1 MPAWPGGPCPN
12 CGDEMPLN
20 MIHCRSCRTLLNPE
34 LERDSVEVPVFIPL
48 QEIGAMIEIVPT
60 GIFTSCPKCS
70 QELKINRKY
79 LGQRVQCKF
88 CEAPLQ
94 LDPASPNVTEA
105 DVYSKCAHCEQD
117 LRFAR
122 KYIGVKVAC
131 RYCTGKLHIVSEL
144 TSS

>member
-1 MPAWPGGPCPN
+1 
-12 CGDEMPLN
+12 MPLN

-48 QEIGAMIEIVPT
+48 PEIGAMIELVPT

-88 CEAPLQ
+88 CDAPLQ
-94 LDPASPNVTEA
+94 LDPTSPNVIEA
-105 DVYSKCAHCEQD
+105 DVYSKCAHCQQD
-117 LRFAR
+117 LRFAK

-131 RYCTGKLHIVSEL
+131 RFCSGQLHIVSEL
-144 TSS
+144 TRS